1 MQHSRQQR
9 QVLVTSQHLSMLYL
23 PSCKCI
29 LRFHVSYVPFVCNL
43 QSKGIR
49 WAMAGRN
56 RAKLE
61 EVKQQLTKIDP
72 ACAVR
77 ALSLVV

>member
-1 MQHSRQQR
+1 MQVHYALNPPYLL
-9 QVLVTSQHLSMLYL
+9 LV
-23 PSCKCI
+23 CD
-29 LRFHVSYVPFVCNL
+29 L
-43 QSKGIR
+43 QSKDIR

-77 ALSLVV
+77 VQSTAFQGWYLLLRVCGLLEEVA